1 MNSKSSISTTKFP
14 AKLNVLLSHVPHVE
28 YETLAEVFQPV
39 LALEDHVLL
48 TGSAPPPAIQ
58 LRMTAYLLR
67 RSRHL
72 IEEVQADTKTE
83 QMLMTAALQCRP
95 LETRR
100 KA

>member
-1 MNSKSSISTTKFP
+1 MSSKSSISTTKFP
-14 AKLNVLLSHVPHVE
+14 AKLSVLLGRVPHVE

-39 LALEDHVLL
+39 LALEDRVLL
-48 TGSAPPPAIQ
+48 TGSAPPTAIQ
-58 LRMTAYLLR
+58 LRMTAYLLKR
-67 RSRHL
+67 NHHL

-83 QMLMTAALQCRP
+83 QMLMAAALQCRP